1 MDQFNEINQTDT
13 TLIKTSQ
20 PKRPVHNIK
29 AGMLIKDNYRLIEP
43 IGKGSMGVVWK
54 AISLIQEQGES
65 RNPYVAIKFLST
77 NFKQHPD
84 ALKALV
90 REWNRYQKLNHP
102 NIVRAY
108 ELNRMGNTIFMVME
122 YLEGISLKQF
132 IKANK
137 YGIPLEDAKPIIQN
151 LGNALSYIHKEGIA
165 HLDFKP
171 DNIIYD
177 PKQKTITII
186 DFGIARLINKSER
199 EKTLYDPG
207 NLSAYTKA
215 YASREMFLDFDPAPT
230 DDIYALAC
238 VTYELLSGTHPF
250 NKETALK
257 AEAKE
262 MLAKP
267 IKKLNQ
273 NKAILHALAFKRQ
286 DRTATA
292 DNFLLELF
300 PKKKKSSNKY
310 TVIASIIF
318 ILFSIFGEMDWKHI
332 QAASKN
338 PELSRISLPPVAK
351 PEKTSKT
358 EPIKQIKPV
367 NKAKI
372 TRLLKQCKKHFDAKR
387 FTTGSKG
394 TALDCYQQV
403 LKLDS
408 NNSNAKM
415 ALKAIE
421 AFYIK
426 KIEQALYNQDKKQ
439 AQNFLY
445 RLRKVNNNSVDLSY
459 LKLRLKHM

>member
-1 MDQFNEINQTDT
+1 MEQFNDINHTDT
-13 TLIKTSQ
+13 TLIKTYQ

-29 AGMLIKDNYRLIEP
+29 VGMLIKDNYRLIEP

-90 REWNRYQKLNHP
+90 RELARYQKLNHP

-108 ELNRMGNTIFMVME
+108 DLNRMGNTIFMVME
-122 YLEGISLKQF
+122 YLNGISLKQL

-137 YGIPLEDAKPIIQN
+137 HGIPLQDAKPIIQN
-151 LGNALSYIHKEGIA
+151 LGKALSYIHKEGIA

-177 PKQKTITII
+177 PKQKTIKII
-186 DFGIARLINKSER
+186 DFGIARLLNKSER

-238 VTYELLSGTHPF
+238 ITYELLSGKHPF
-250 NKETALK
+250 NKEAALK
-257 AEAKE
+257 AEAKK
-262 MLAKP
+262 MVAKP

-273 NKAILHALAFKRQ
+273 NKALLHALAFQRQ

-292 DNFLLELF
+292 DNFLAELF
-300 PKKKKSSNKY
+300 PEKKKSSNKLY
-310 TVIASIIF
+310 TVVGSVII
-318 ILFSIFGEMDWKHI
+318 LLLSIFGEMDWNHI
-332 QAASKN
+332 QAASKD
-338 PELSRISLPPVAK
+338 PEVLKIAK
-351 PEKTSKT
+351 PEKTPK
-358 EPIKQIKPV
+358 IKQIKPV

-372 TRLLKQCKKHFDAKR
+372 TRLLQQCKKHFDAKR

-403 LKLDS
+403 FKLDS
-408 NNSNAKM
+408 NNPNAKM

-426 KIEQALYNQDKKQ
+426 KIEQALNNQDKKQ
-439 AQNFLY
+439 AQKFLY
-445 RLRKVNNNSVDLSY
+445 RLEKVNNDSVDLSY
-459 LKLRLKHM
+459 LRLLLKYM

>member
-1 MDQFNEINQTDT
+1 MDQLNNTDT
-13 TLIKTSQ
+13 TLIKTYQ
-20 PKRPVHNIK
+20 HKKLPVHNIK

-65 RNPYVAIKFLST
+65 RNPYVAIKFLSR

-90 REWNRYQKLNHP
+90 RELARYQKLNHP

-108 ELNRMGNTIFMVME
+108 DLNRMGNTIFMVME

-137 YGIPLEDAKPIIQN
+137 HGIPLEDAKPIIQDM
-151 LGNALSYIHKEGIA
+151 GNALSYIHKEGIA

-177 PKQKTITII
+177 PKQKTIKII
-186 DFGIARLINKSER
+186 DFGISRLLNKSER

-238 VTYELLSGTHPF
+238 ITYELLSGKHPF

-257 AEAKE
+257 AEAKK
-262 MLAKP
+262 MVAKP

-273 NKAILHALAFKRQ
+273 NKALLHALAFKRE

-292 DNFLLELF
+292 DNFLAELL
-300 PKKKKSSNKY
+300 PKKKKSSNKLY
-310 TVIASIIF
+310 TVVGSVII
-318 ILFSIFGEMDWKHI
+318 LLLSIFGEMDWKHI
-332 QAASKN
+332 QAASKD
-338 PELSRISLPPVAK
+338 PELSRISQRVAK
-351 PEKTSKT
+351 LEQVRKTS
-358 EPIKQIKPV
+358 EMKPV
-367 NKAKI
+367 KKAKSEVKI
-372 TRLLKQCKKHFDAKR
+372 TRLLQQCKKHFDAKR
-387 FTTGSKG
+387 FTTGNGG

-408 NNSNAKM
+408 NNSNAKI

-421 AFYIK
+421 TFYIK

-439 AQNFLY
+439 AQKVFY
-445 RLRKVNNNSVDLSY
+445 RLEKVNNNSVEFSY

>member
-1 MDQFNEINQTDT
+1 MDQLNNTDT
-13 TLIKTSQ
+13 TLRKTYQ
-20 PKRPVHNIK
+20 RKRPINNIK
-29 AGMLIKDNYRLIEP
+29 VGMIIKDNYRLIEP

-65 RNPYVAIKFLST
+65 RNPYVAIKFLSRD
-77 NFKQHPD
+77 FKQHPD

-90 REWNRYQKLNHP
+90 REWDRYQKLNHP

-108 ELNRMGNTIFMVME
+108 DLNRMDNTIFMIME

-137 YGIPLEDAKPIIQN
+137 HGIPLEDAKPIIQDM
-151 LGNALSYIHKEGIA
+151 GNALSYIHKEGIA

-177 PKQKTITII
+177 PKQKTIKII
-186 DFGIARLINKSER
+186 DFGIARLLNKSER
-199 EKTLYDPG
+199 DKTLYDPG

-238 VTYELLSGTHPF
+238 ITYELLSGKHPF
-250 NKETALK
+250 NKEAAIK
-257 AEAKE
+257 AEAKQ

-273 NKAILHALAFKRQ
+273 NKAVLHALAFKRE

-292 DNFLLELF
+292 DNFLAELF
-300 PKKKKSSNKY
+300 PKKKKSFNKLY
-310 TVIASIIF
+310 TVVGSVII
-318 ILFSIFGEMDWKHI
+318 LLLSIFGEMDWKHI
-332 QAASKN
+332 QAASKE
-338 PELSRISLPPVAK
+338 PEILKISQPVAK
-351 PEKTSKT
+351 PEKTSKI
-358 EPIKQIKPV
+358 EQIKPA

-372 TRLLKQCKKHFDAKR
+372 TRLLQQCKKHFDAKR

-403 LKLDS
+403 FKLDS
-408 NNSNAKM
+408 NNPNAKV

-421 AFYIK
+421 KFYIK
-426 KIEQALYNQDKKQ
+426 KIKQALYREDKKQ
-439 AQNFLY
+439 AQDFLY
-445 RLRKVNNNSVDLSY
+445 RLRKVNNNSVEFSY

>member
-1 MDQFNEINQTDT
+1 MDQVNHTDT
-13 TLIKTSQ
+13 TLIKTYQ
-20 PKRPVHNIK
+20 PKRPINNIK

-65 RNPYVAIKFLST
+65 RNPYVAIKFLSR

-90 REWNRYQKLNHP
+90 RELARYQKLNHP

-122 YLEGISLKQF
+122 YLDGISLKQF
-132 IKANK
+132 IKANQH
-137 YGIPLEDAKPIIQN
+137 GIPLEDAKPIIQN

-177 PKQKTITII
+177 PKQKTIKII

-215 YASREMFLDFDPAPT
+215 YASREMFLDFDPAPS

-238 VTYELLSGTHPF
+238 VTYELLSGKHPF

-257 AEAKE
+257 AEAKQ

-267 IKKLNQ
+267 IKKLNK
-273 NKAILHALAFKRQ
+273 NKAVLHALAFKRQ
-286 DRTATA
+286 DRTPTA
-292 DNFLLELF
+292 DKFLLELF
-300 PKKKKSSNKY
+300 PAKKKSSKKY
-310 TVIASIIF
+310 TVIASIIL
-318 ILFSIFGEMDWKHI
+318 ILLSIFGEMDMNHI
-332 QAASKN
+332 EASSNDPKPLKISQAV
-338 PELSRISLPPVAK
+338 VAK
-351 PEKTSKT
+351 PEKISKI
-358 EPIKQIKPV
+358 EPIKPA

-372 TRLLKQCKKHFDAKR
+372 TRLLQQCKKHFDAKR

-394 TALDCYQQV
+394 TAYQQV

-408 NNSNAKM
+408 NNSDAKLG
-415 ALKAIE
+415 LKAIE
-421 AFYIK
+421 KFYIK
-426 KIEQALYNQDKKQ
+426 KIKQAIYRQDKKQ

-445 RLRKVNNNSVDLSY
+445 CLGKVNNNSVEFSY

>member
-1 MDQFNEINQTDT
+1 MDQFNEINQTNT
-13 TLIKTSQ
+13 TLIKTYQ

-65 RNPYVAIKFLST
+65 RNPYVAIKFLSR

-90 REWNRYQKLNHP
+90 RELARYQKLNHP

-122 YLEGISLKQF
+122 YLNGISLKMF

-137 YGIPLEDAKPIIQN
+137 HGIPLEDAKPIIQDM
-151 LGNALSYIHKEGIA
+151 GKVLSYIHKEGIA

-177 PKQKTITII
+177 PKQKTIKII

-199 EKTLYDPG
+199 DKTLYDPG

-238 VTYELLSGTHPF
+238 ITYELLSGKHPF
-250 NKETALK
+250 NKEAAIK
-257 AEAKE
+257 AEAKK
-262 MLAKP
+262 MVAKP
-267 IKKLNQ
+267 IKKLSSKQ
-273 NKAILHALAFKRQ
+273 NKAVLHALAFKRE

-292 DNFLLELF
+292 DNFLVELF
-300 PKKKKSSNKY
+300 PEKKKSSNKLY
-310 TVIASIIF
+310 TVVGSVII
-318 ILFSIFGEMDWKHI
+318 LLLSIFGEMDWKHI
-332 QAASKN
+332 QAASKD
-338 PELSRISLPPVAK
+338 PEILKISQPVAK
-351 PEKTSKT
+351 PEKTSKI
-358 EPIKQIKPV
+358 EQIKPA

-372 TRLLKQCKKHFDAKR
+372 TRLLQQCKKHFDAKR
-387 FTTGSKG
+387 FTTGNGG

-408 NNSNAKM
+408 NNPNAKV

-421 AFYIK
+421 KFYIK
-426 KIEQALYNQDKKQ
+426 KIKQALYREDKKQ
-439 AQNFLY
+439 AQDFLY
-445 RLRKVNNNSVDLSY
+445 RLRKVNNNSVEFSY

>member
-1 MDQFNEINQTDT
+1 MDQLNNTDT
-13 TLIKTSQ
+13 TIIKISQ
-20 PKRPVHNIK
+20 RKRPINNIK

-65 RNPYVAIKFLST
+65 RNPYVAIKFLSR

-108 ELNRMGNTIFMVME
+108 DLNRMGNTIFMVME

-137 YGIPLEDAKPIIQN
+137 HGIPLEDAKPIIQK

-177 PKQKTITII
+177 PKQKTIKII

-238 VTYELLSGTHPF
+238 ITYELLSGKHPF
-250 NKETALK
+250 NKEAAIK
-257 AEAKE
+257 AEAQK
-262 MLAKP
+262 LVAKP
-267 IKKLNQ
+267 IKKLNSKQ
-273 NKAILHALAFKRQ
+273 NKAVLHALAFKRQ
-286 DRTATA
+286 DRTPTA
-292 DNFLLELF
+292 DKFLLELF
-300 PKKKKSSNKY
+300 PAKKKSSKKY

-318 ILFSIFGEMDWKHI
+318 ILLSIFGEMDMNHI
-332 QAASKN
+332 EASSNDPKPLKISQAV
-338 PELSRISLPPVAK
+338 VAK
-351 PEKTSKT
+351 PEKTSKI
-358 EPIKQIKPV
+358 EPIKPA

-372 TRLLKQCKKHFDAKR
+372 MHLLQQCKKHFDAKR

-394 TALDCYQQV
+394 TALYCYQQV

-408 NNSNAKM
+408 NNSNAKV

-421 AFYIK
+421 NFYIK
-426 KIEQALYNQDKKQ
+426 KIKQAIYRQDKKQ
-439 AQNFLY
+439 AQKFLY
-445 RLRKVNNNSVDLSY
+445 RLGKVNNNLVEFSY

>member
-13 TLIKTSQ
+13 TLIKTYQ
-20 PKRPVHNIK
+20 RKRPIHNIK
-29 AGMLIKDNYRLIEP
+29 AGMVIKNNYRLIEP
-43 IGKGSMGVVWK
+43 IGEGSMGVVWK

-65 RNPYVAIKFLST
+65 RDPYVAIKFLSR

-90 REWNRYQKLNHP
+90 RELARYQKLNHP

-108 ELNRMGNTIFMVME
+108 DLNRIGTSFFMVME
-122 YLEGISLKQF
+122 FINGISLKQF

-137 YGIPLEDAKPIIQN
+137 HGIPLEDAKPIIQN
-151 LGNALSYIHKEGIA
+151 LGKALSYIHKEGIA

-177 PKQKTITII
+177 PKQKTVKII
-186 DFGIARLINKSER
+186 DFGIARLLNKSER

-215 YASREMFLDFDPAPT
+215 YASREMFLDFDPEPT

-238 VTYELLSGTHPF
+238 ITYELLSGKHPF

-257 AEAKE
+257 AEAKK
-262 MLAKP
+262 LVAKP
-267 IKKLNQ
+267 IKNFQ
-273 NKAILHALAFKRQ
+273 NKALLHALAFKRE

-292 DNFLLELF
+292 DNFLAELF
-300 PKKKKSSNKY
+300 PEKKKSSNNLY
-310 TVIASIIF
+310 TVVGSVII
-318 ILFSIFGEMDWKHI
+318 ILLSIFGEMDWKHI
-332 QAASKN
+332 QAASKD
-338 PELSRISLPPVAK
+338 PETLKISLHPVAK
-351 PEKTSKT
+351 PEKTSKI
-358 EPIKQIKPV
+358 EQIKPA

-372 TRLLKQCKKHFDAKR
+372 TGLLQQCKKHFDAKR

-403 LKLDS
+403 FKLDS
-408 NNSNAKM
+408 NNSNAKA

-421 AFYIK
+421 KFYIK
-426 KIEQALYNQDKKQ
+426 KIKQAIYRQDKKQ
-439 AQNFLY
+439 AQDFLY
-445 RLRKVNNNSVDLSY
+445 RLRKVNNNSVEFSY

>member
-13 TLIKTSQ
+13 TLIKTYQ
-20 PKRPVHNIK
+20 RKRPIHNIK
-29 AGMLIKDNYRLIEP
+29 AGMVIKNNYRLIEP
-43 IGKGSMGVVWK
+43 IGEGSMGVVWK

-65 RNPYVAIKFLST
+65 RDPYVAIKFLSR

-90 REWNRYQKLNHP
+90 RELARYQKLNHP

-108 ELNRMGNTIFMVME
+108 ELNRIGTSFFMVME
-122 YLEGISLKQF
+122 FINGISLKQF

-137 YGIPLEDAKPIIQN
+137 HGIPLKDAKPIIQN
-151 LGNALSYIHKEGIA
+151 LGKALSYIHKEGIA

-177 PKQKTITII
+177 PKQKTVKII
-186 DFGIARLINKSER
+186 DFGIARLLNKSER

-238 VTYELLSGTHPF
+238 ITYELLSGKHPF

-257 AEAKE
+257 AEAKKII
-262 MLAKP
+262 AKP

-273 NKAILHALAFKRQ
+273 NKALLHALAFQRQ

-292 DNFLLELF
+292 DNFLAELF
-300 PKKKKSSNKY
+300 PEKKKSSNKY
-310 TVIASIIF
+310 TIVGSVI
-318 ILFSIFGEMDWKHI
+318 ILLLSIFGEMDWKHI
-332 QAASKN
+332 QAASNDPKA
-338 PELSRISLPPVAK
+338 LKISQPVTK
-351 PEKTSKT
+351 PENTSKI
-358 EPIKQIKPV
+358 EQIKPA

-372 TRLLKQCKKHFDAKR
+372 TRLLQQCKKHFDAKR

-403 LKLDS
+403 FKLDS
-408 NNSNAKM
+408 NNSNAKA

-421 AFYIK
+421 KFYIK
-426 KIEQALYNQDKKQ
+426 KIKQALYREDKEQ
-439 AQNFLY
+439 AKKFLY
-445 RLRKVNNNSVDLSY
+445 RLKKVNNNSVEFSY

>member
-1 MDQFNEINQTDT
+1 MDQLNNTDT
-13 TLIKTSQ
+13 TLRKTYQ
-20 PKRPVHNIK
+20 PKRPIQNIK

-65 RNPYVAIKFLST
+65 RNPYVAIKFLTT

-90 REWNRYQKLNHP
+90 RELARYQRLNHP

-108 ELNRMGNTIFMVME
+108 ELNRMGNTCFIVME
-122 YLEGISLKQF
+122 YLNGISLKQF

-137 YGIPLEDAKPIIQN
+137 HGIPLEDAKPIIQN

-177 PKQKTITII
+177 PTQKTIKII
-186 DFGIARLINKSER
+186 DFGVSRLTNKSER
-199 EKTLYDPG
+199 DKTLYDPG
-207 NLSAYTKA
+207 NLNAYTKA
-215 YASREMFLDFDPAPT
+215 YASREMFLDLDPAPT

-238 VTYELLSGTHPF
+238 VTYELLSGKHPF

-257 AEAKE
+257 AEAKQ

-267 IKKLNQ
+267 IKKLGK
-273 NKAILHALAFKRQ
+273 NKALLHALAFKRQ

-292 DNFLLELF
+292 DNFLLEMF
-300 PKKKKSSNKY
+300 PNKKKTSKKY

-318 ILFSIFGEMDWKHI
+318 ITFSIFGEMDIKHI
-332 QAASKN
+332 EASSSVPK
-338 PELSRISLPPVAK
+338 PLKISQPPVAK
-351 PEKTSKT
+351 PEKIEQK
-358 EPIKQIKPV
+358 KPV

-372 TRLLKQCKKHFDAKR
+372 TRLLKQCKKHFDAKH
-387 FTTGSKG
+387 FTSGSKI
-394 TALDCYQQV
+394 TALDCYKQV

-408 NNSNAKM
+408 NNSEAKLG
-415 ALKAIE
+415 LKAIE
-421 AFYIK
+421 KFYIK
-426 KIEQALYNQDKKQ
+426 KIKQAIYRQDKKQ
-439 AQNFLY
+439 AQKFLY
-445 RLRKVNNNSVDLSY
+445 RLRKVNNNSVELSY
-459 LKLRLKHM
+459 FKLRLKHM